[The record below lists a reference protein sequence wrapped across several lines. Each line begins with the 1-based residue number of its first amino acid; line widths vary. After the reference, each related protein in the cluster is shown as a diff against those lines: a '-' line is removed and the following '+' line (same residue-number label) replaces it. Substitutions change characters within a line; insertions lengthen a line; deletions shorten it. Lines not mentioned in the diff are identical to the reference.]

1 MVICVLWLT
10 GCAATPEKV
19 AQPEY
24 LFGAPF
30 GPAMTG
36 EITPYFYF
44 IDRKFPV
51 FTVDFN
57 GQEYSLEGYNEP
69 PGHDRLKYFFAYQN
83 ARDFLLGKTF
93 TCHETFPWH
102 LVCFNSKGENMA
114 QYLEPKP
121 LSSQSVEKGNLKKED
136 RDYFD
141 TLFFLELPQM

>member
-1 MVICVLWLT
+1 MSILLA
-10 GCAATPEKV
+10 GCASTPEKV
-19 AQPEY
+19 AKPEY

-30 GPAMTG
+30 GPPMTG
-36 EITPYFYF
+36 EIIPYFYF

-51 FTVDFN
+51 FTVGFN
-57 GQEYSLEGYNEP
+57 GEEYSLEGYHEP

-102 LVCFNSKGENMA
+102 LMCFNSKGENMR

-121 LSSQSVEKGNLKKED
+121 MPSQSIEKGDFQEKD